1 MKTIFT
7 ILLMCFTGFTL
18 AQDEEATD
26 DAVTSNITA
35 GFIDLAE
42 GPEEEADEGE
52 EGSDE
57 TEEETQ
63 NDE

>member
-42 GPEEEADEGE
+42 GPER
-52 EGSDE
+52 SRRR
-57 TEEETQ
+57 
-63 NDE
+63 

>member
-1 MKTIFT
+1 MRAMVA
-7 ILLMCFTGFTL
+7 ILVMCFTGFTF
-18 AQDEEATD
+18 AQDEEPTD

-52 EGSDE
+52 EQSDE
-57 TEEETQ
+57 TEKEPE
-63 NDE
+63 